1 MLPLPDAAPGLLLLG
16 NALLTAAVEVPLFRL
31 CGYRGLRVC
40 ALFALVN
47 IVSNLLLNEFLLA
60 HAASG
65 HYGLLVL
72 LGEVGVVLLE
82 YALCRYFV
90 ASGGHL
96 LATVLLTNTGS
107 FFCGVLLYGGL

>member
-1 MLPLPDAAPGLLLLG
+1 MLPLPEAGFSLFLLG

-31 CGYRGLRVC
+31 CGYRGLRAC

-60 HAASG
+60 HATGG

-72 LGEVGVVLLE
+72 LGEVAVVLLE
-82 YALCRYFV
+82 YALCGYFV
-90 ASGGHL
+90 AGGGHL
-96 LATVLLTNTGS
+96 LATVLLTNAGS
-107 FFCGVLLYGGL
+107 YFLGVLLYGAG